1 MLSPMFVFYI
11 WSNHNGPRTNV
22 SLIIIIVIV
31 ITIVIIIISGASARA
46 SRNWKPIDARKFGY
60 DVAPARTPTTC
71 KSMSIVTFDLAQI
84 DTSLSVI

>member
-31 ITIVIIIISGASARA
+31 ITIIIIIISGASARA
-46 SRNWKPIDARKFGY
+46 SRNWKPVDGRKFAGY
-60 DVAPARTPTTC
+60 DVAPARTHTTC
-71 KSMSIVTFDLAQI
+71 KSMSIVTFDLVQI
-84 DTSLSVI
+84 NWH

>member
-31 ITIVIIIISGASARA
+31 ITIIIIIISGDSARA
-46 SRNWKPIDARKFGY
+46 SKNLKPMDARKFGY
-60 DVAPARTPTTC
+60 DVAHARPYTHH
-71 KSMSIVTFDLAQI
+71 M
-84 DTSLSVI
+84 